1 MNLVGKI
8 FVVLIL
14 VMSVVFSV
22 MVMVVYATHVNWR
35 DAVQNPKTGY
45 LVKLQKETAE
55 KTVLDEKLKRI
66 ESEFVAERKA
76 MRDQLAA
83 QKAKLSDVTTVKDE
97 QGKQLED
104 VTQRER
110 KTIATLKVTQD
121 ALDRAEK
128 EVRGLREEI
137 LAARKAQIEKSAEVS
152 RLNDQLTQ
160 RVYEFETLK
169 SRAATLAKDLTD
181 AKTVLRKHGFPERP
195 EADSDTPPLV
205 NGHVT
210 AVREGLI
217 QISVGSDSG
226 LRKGHRL
233 EVFRGGTYLGR
244 VVITAVNPHDAV
256 CQVLP
261 ETKQGAIQTGDNV
274 TTKIN

>member
-22 MVMVVYATHVNWR
+22 MVMVVYATHTNWR
-35 DAVQNPKTGY
+35 DVVQNPKTGL
-45 LVKLQKETAE
+45 LVKLQKEIAE
-55 KTVLDEKLKRI
+55 KAVLDEKLKQM
-66 ESEFVAERKA
+66 ESAFVEERKA
-76 MRDQLAA
+76 MRTEASELKTKLAT
-83 QKAKLSDVTTVKDE
+83 VTTTKE
-97 QGKQLED
+97 TQGKDLED

-152 RLNDQLTQ
+152 RLNDQVNQ
-160 RVYEFETLK
+160 RIYEFETLK
-169 SRAATLAKDLTD
+169 SRGVSMAKELTE
-181 AKTVLRKHGFPERP
+181 AKALLRKHNIPLTL
-195 EADSDTPPLV
+195 EADSATPPIV

-217 QISVGSDSG
+217 QVSIGSDSG

-233 EVFRGGTYLGR
+233 EVFRGSTYLGR
-244 VVITAVNPHDAV
+244 VVITTVSPQDAV